1 MVLNSIIVRSSAT
14 TAHPQEIKRQAMIG
28 CSTPLSNG
36 GTMFLGG
43 IPLVTIPV
51 IIRIF
56 LVKAVHV
63 VITIGLCQNGGGSDG
78 KVLPVSFH
86 YGSMRQVPIF
96 LKRLPSISR
105 CCGRTFSWST
115 ARCMARKEALRILIL
130 SISSGET
137 TPTAHAR
144 ASFSITSRKV

>member
-1 MVLNSIIVRSSAT
+1 
-14 TAHPQEIKRQAMIG
+14 MIG

-43 IPLVTIPV
+43 ILLVTILV

-78 KVLPVSFH
+78 RYFPSPFTTVVCGKSR
-86 YGSMRQVPIF
+86 YF

-144 ASFSITSRKV
+144 ASFSITSRKA

>member
-1 MVLNSIIVRSSAT
+1 
-14 TAHPQEIKRQAMIG
+14 
-28 CSTPLSNG
+28 
-36 GTMFLGG
+36 MFLGG

-86 YGSMRQVPIF
+86 YGRMRQVPIF
-96 LKRLPSISR
+96 FKAVAVYQQML
-105 CCGRTFSWST
+105 RTDIQLVNST
-115 ARCMARKEALRILIL
+115 VHGKKGGIENIDFVNF
-130 SISSGET
+130 
-137 TPTAHAR
+137 
-144 ASFSITSRKV
+144 FSINDAK